1 MDTTLPETTTPAVE
15 IEIPERSDADL
26 VARRL
31 LRLPADAPK
40 VSIFAAQ
47 SAFQKSIAISAVRCL
62 ITYIFLP
69 ILRPLVDLSGG
80 VGPALGLA
88 VGAVSMTAIVLA
100 VRRFF
105 AADHKWRW
113 SYLAI
118 GGGIFVLLTFQAI
131 VDISTLVS

>member
-1 MDTTLPETTTPAVE
+1 MDTTLPEAAAPAVE
-15 IEIPERSDADL
+15 IEIPERSNADL
-26 VARRL
+26 LARRL
-31 LRLPADAPK
+31 LRLPADGPK

-69 ILRPLVDLSGG
+69 VLRPLVDLSGG

-88 VGAVSMTAIVLA
+88 VGAVSMIAIAFA

-113 SYLAI
+113 GYLAI